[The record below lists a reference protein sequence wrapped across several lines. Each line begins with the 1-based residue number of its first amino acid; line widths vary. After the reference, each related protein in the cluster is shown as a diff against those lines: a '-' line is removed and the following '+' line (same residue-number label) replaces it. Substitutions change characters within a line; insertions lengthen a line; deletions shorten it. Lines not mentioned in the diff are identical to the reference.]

1 MDTMTSPASSCWV
14 LCAVPPSRMRVTTI
28 SCARP
33 SASRL
38 HSAVKTAC
46 CGGSRLHHTPSACAG
61 GGEFCLAAGLHR
73 LQHDANPR
81 AGRAVWRHHP
91 FYAQPLPLAQLEEY
105 LTSLLGPFLFKFC
118 TTWGNRRFLSLFP
131 D

>member
-14 LCAVPPSRMRVTTI
+14 LCAAPPSRMRVTTI

-81 AGRAVWRHHP
+81 AGRAVWRHH
-91 FYAQPLPLAQLEEY
+91 LATPSLCRWPG
-105 LTSLLGPFLFKFC
+105 LKSTLLGPPLEV
-118 TTWGNRRFLSLFP
+118 L
-131 D
+131 